1 MQRDKIKPILFSII
15 KHSSKEELRRQI
27 PKDIVSGVL
36 LLGRGGRGGAAA
48 FHRTGH
54 RIGCRP

>member
-27 PKDIVSGVL
+27 PKDIVSGVVV
-36 LLGRGGRGGAAA
+36 GRGAAA

-54 RIGCRP
+54 RVGRRP